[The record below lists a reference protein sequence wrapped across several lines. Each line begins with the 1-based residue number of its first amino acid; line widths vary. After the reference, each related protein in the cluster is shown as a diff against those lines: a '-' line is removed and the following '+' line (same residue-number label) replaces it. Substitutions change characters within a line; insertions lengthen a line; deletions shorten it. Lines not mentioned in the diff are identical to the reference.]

1 MVIIAPVAGCVA
13 RLVTPFVPTAEPAR
27 NTITKVQDGCA
38 LLVQWNGGPSNTGQ
52 SLNIYDRSRGQW
64 HQTWVDNAGG
74 LHEYW
79 GRLEGTNM
87 VFFGS
92 TPAPANPAVR
102 LHVRLTFFNLGDGR
116 GRQFSERLNADGT
129 WSVNYDLLY
138 TRRTP

>member
-1 MVIIAPVAGCVA
+1 
-13 RLVTPFVPTAEPAR
+13 
-27 NTITKVQDGCA
+27 
-38 LLVQWNGGPSNTGQ
+38 
-52 SLNIYDRSRGQW
+52 
-64 HQTWVDNAGG
+64 
-74 LHEYW
+74 
-79 GRLEGTNM
+79 M